1 LWHHSDDSIGVIYDR
16 DIFIILA
23 AGVWVDSYP
32 CWQILNSDENA
43 HFAAVSV
50 TQRERERERERET
63 FYKIEGCRSFG
74 QKPFSLLTSGPNV
87 IKLFKAVIYE
97 CL

>member
-1 LWHHSDDSIGVIYDR
+1 MTTWSITYYGHSDDSIGVIYDR
-16 DIFIILA
+16 NIFIILA

-50 TQRERERERERET
+50 TQRERERKRFT
-63 FYKIEGCRSFG
+63 KLKVVG
-74 QKPFSLLTSGPNV
+74 LLVENH
-87 IKLFKAVIYE
+87 LAD
-97 CL
+97 